1 MDSSLHE
8 RRAWQHV
15 VAEKRQIRSE
25 AIASLASGP
34 VAANM
39 KHEEGHS
46 FSIEATGL
54 TKGDEIVDRLARKGS
69 SCEGLIRS
77 FIQRL
82 VVPATRIS
90 TMILYKNGEF
100 KH

>member
-8 RRAWQHV
+8 RRPWQHV

-34 VAANM
+34 VAADL

-46 FSIEATGL
+46 FSIEAMGL
-54 TKGDEIVDRLARKGS
+54 TKGDEIVDLLARKGS

-82 VVPATRIS
+82 VNPGNFDNSLV
-90 TMILYKNGEF
+90 
-100 KH
+100 